1 MTKTLPLSEVKVKL
15 SAIVAGIV
23 RRSDEII
30 ITRNGKPVAVLMSA
44 EEYDSWRE
52 TQEIKRDPD
61 LMRQIRESEAEY
73 KRGEYKTYTTK
84 EELDELFG
92 GKKK

>member
-15 SAIVAGIV
+15 SAIIAGVV

-30 ITRNGKPVAVLMSA
+30 ITRNGKPAAVLISA

-61 LMRQIRESEAEY
+61 LMKQIRESAEEY
-73 KRGEYKTYTTK
+73 KKGNYKEYKTK
-84 EELDELFG
+84 KELDELFG
-92 GKKK
+92 IEP